1 VPNEYFLHH
10 RRRGRRHLGRWI
22 PGSARLSEQFDAA
35 QRGWFGVLN
44 TWLEAASFS
53 MDVQRVMA
61 LRIMRLASGGPLAAT
76 EAQRM
81 ISEKVSA
88 FGEAQVAIATAL
100 TTGSSLYAATAE
112 AYGPYRR
119 CVRANCV
126 RLDS

>member
-1 VPNEYFLHH
+1 
-10 RRRGRRHLGRWI
+10 
-22 PGSARLSEQFDAA
+22 LSEQFDAA

-119 CVRANCV
+119 CVRANCL

>member
-1 VPNEYFLHH
+1 
-10 RRRGRRHLGRWI
+10 
-22 PGSARLSEQFDAA
+22 LSKQFDAA
-35 QRGWFGVLN
+35 QSGWFGVLN

-53 MDVQRVMA
+53 MDVQRVVS

-88 FGEAQVAIATAL
+88 FGEAQVAIALAL
-100 TTGSSLYAATAE
+100 ATGGGFYAATAE
-112 AYGPYRR
+112 AYAPYRR
-119 CVRANCV
+119 CVRANRL